1 MSAGTG
7 MAPLIINADDIGMH
21 PAIDAG
27 VIELARQ
34 GIVTSASVMS
44 LGRPTRA
51 AIDAL
56 HGAGVDL
63 GLHLDFTSAM
73 AQAAYHQAA
82 TLPGLI
88 AAAWSRSLRQERLRT
103 MIAGQL
109 ERFCQLTGRPPV
121 FVDGHE
127 HVHQFPVIREALL
140 QALAGNRYGA
150 AVHIRDTRP
159 ARWRG
164 AKAAIIGALGA
175 ASLRRQAARAGH
187 PANRDFLGVY
197 DLSDSADLPALWRGW
212 LRSVPRQGVTGALAM
227 CHPALPQHGG
237 GMEPFRLREYAW
249 LSSPE
254 FAALLRETHVTP
266 AHWPGI
272 REKM

>member
-1 MSAGTG
+1 VSGHAT
-7 MAPLIINADDIGMH
+7 PLIINADDVGMH

-56 HGAGVDL
+56 QGAGVDL
-63 GLHLDFTSAM
+63 GLHLDFTSAL
-73 AQAAYHQAA
+73 AHAAYHQAA
-82 TLPGLI
+82 ALPGMI
-88 AAAWSRSLRQERLRT
+88 AAAWTRTLRQERLRT

-109 ERFCQLTGRPPV
+109 DRFCQLTGRAPV

-140 QALAGNRYGA
+140 EALDGNRYGA

-159 ARWRG
+159 VRWRG

-175 ASLRRQAARAGH
+175 RALRSQAAQAGH

-197 DLSDSADLPALWRGW
+197 DLSGNADLPALWRGW
-212 LRSVPRQGVTGALAM
+212 LRSLPRQGAAGALAM
-227 CHPALPQHGG
+227 CHPALPQRGG
-237 GMEPFRLREYAW
+237 SLEPFRLREYAW

-254 FAALLRETHVTP
+254 FAAMLREADVAP
-266 AHWPGI
+266 AHWPL
-272 REKM
+272 EYLS